1 MDRFLRNMKRIILN
15 FESKS
20 SDFKELVQEAFN
32 QNLLH
37 FLVSNETFNEFEK
50 IERVILYTKDPEIP
64 TYFRIYSITDKLK
77 ERLDKDIL
85 SEEHV
90 GFYIEL
96 KSKED
101 EKEIVELAKTGC
113 LDFIIVSAK
122 NWKII
127 PFENLIAEMHL
138 NDTNLIAAVETI
150 NEAELMLKTLELGVD
165 GLIMTPKSANDIIAL
180 KKLIQTQLHIEL
192 TKAKIINIE
201 NIPEAER
208 VCVDSTSLLNI
219 GEGFLVGSTAAGF
232 CLIHSETIE
241 TEFVASRPFRVNA
254 GDVSAYILV
263 PDDDL
268 EKIYRTKYLS
278 ELKGGDK
285 VIAVNYKG
293 DARIVSLG
301 RVKIE
306 TRPMLRFQLEVLK
319 DDIKIPISCVCQNA
333 ETIRLVDQ
341 KGKAKSVV
349 DINIGDEVLIHIG
362 PGATHFGTAIK
373 EKILEK

>member
-1 MDRFLRNMKRIILN
+1 MKKIILN

-20 SDFKELVQEAFN
+20 RDFKELVQEAFN
-32 QNLLH
+32 HNILH
-37 FLVSNETFNEFEK
+37 FLVSKETFNEFEK
-50 IERVILYTKDPEIP
+50 MGRVFLYTKDHEIP
-64 TYFRIYSITDKLK
+64 TYFQIYSTKDKLE
-77 ERLDKDIL
+77 ERLDKNVL
-85 SEEHV
+85 SEKSI
-90 GFYIEL
+90 GFYVEL

-101 EKEIVELAKTGC
+101 EKEVIELAKTGY

-138 NDTNLIAAVETI
+138 SDTNLIAAVETV
-150 NEAELMLKTLELGVD
+150 NEAELMLKTLEMGVD
-165 GLIMTPKSANDIIAL
+165 GIIMTPKSANDIIDL
-180 KKLIQTQLHIEL
+180 KKLTQTKLHIDL
-192 TKAKIINIE
+192 TKAKVINIE
-201 NIPEAER
+201 EIPEAER

-241 TEFVASRPFRVNA
+241 TDFVASRPFRVNA

-263 PDDDL
+263 PDDDP
-268 EKIYRTKYLS
+268 EKDYRTKYLS

-285 VIAVNYKG
+285 VFAVNYKG

-319 DDIKIPISCVCQNA
+319 DSKKIPISCVCQNA

-341 KGKAKSVV
+341 NGKAKSVV
-349 DINIGDEVLIHIG
+349 DINVGDEFLIHIG
-362 PGATHFGTAIK
+362 SGATHFGTTIK

>member
-1 MDRFLRNMKRIILN
+1 

-20 SDFKELVQEAFN
+20 RNFKELVQEAFN
-32 QNLLH
+32 QNILH
-37 FLVSNETFNEFEK
+37 FLVSKETFSEFEK

-64 TYFRIYSITDKLK
+64 TYFHIYNIRDELK
-77 ERLDKDIL
+77 ERLDKEIL

-90 GFYIEL
+90 GFYVEL

-101 EKEIVELAKTGC
+101 EKEIVDLAKTGC

-138 NDTNLIAAVETI
+138 NDTDLVAAVGTVD
-150 NEAELMLKTLELGVD
+150 EAELMLKTLEIGVD
-165 GLIMTPKSANDIIAL
+165 GLIMTPESANDIIAL
-180 KKLIQTQLHIEL
+180 KKLIQTPLHIEL
-192 TKAKIINIE
+192 TRAKVIKIE

-263 PDDDL
+263 PNDDP
-268 EKIYRTKYLS
+268 EKIYSTKYLS
-278 ELKGGDK
+278 ELKGGDR
-285 VIAVNYKG
+285 ILAVNHKG
-293 DARIVSLG
+293 EARIVSLG

-306 TRPMLRFQLEVLK
+306 TRPMLRFQLEALK
-319 DDIKIPISCVCQNA
+319 EDKRIPISCICQNA
-333 ETIRLVDQ
+333 ETIRLVDPN
-341 KGKAKSVV
+341 GKAKSVV
-349 DINIGDEVLIHIG
+349 DINIDDEVLIHIG

-373 EKILEK
+373 EKIVEK